1 MPTLKEVEFYLT
13 GLWLLFKQD
22 PRGLSY
28 LDFSDRGTMRSFW
41 AVVFVLPM
49 TVLSFI
55 WWRGLYLETLPEG
68 MDVGA
73 LFFFRLGLVEV
84 ANWIVPL
91 VLVGLLTWLAGIGS
105 KFQSIIVVSNW
116 LAVPVSYGYGLIL
129 LMMMLVPSLTAVAV
143 LLSYGLA
150 LTLIITLFR
159 ILRMLLGD
167 HRLTIATVTMVL
179 IVPAMILSE
188 MLERYLD
195 VYPV

>member
-13 GLWLLFKQD
+13 GLWLLFKQN
-22 PRGLSY
+22 PRGFSY
-28 LDFSDRGTMRSFW
+28 LDFSDRGAMRSFW

-49 TVLSFI
+49 TALSFI

-68 MDVGA
+68 VDVGP

-91 VLVGLLTWLAGIGS
+91 VLVGLLAWLAGIGS
-105 KFQSIIVVSNW
+105 KFQSIVVVSNW
-116 LAVPVSYGYGLIL
+116 LAVPVSYGYGIIL

>member
-1 MPTLKEVEFYLT
+1 MPTLKEVQFYLT

-22 PRGLSY
+22 PRGLAY

-41 AVVFVLPM
+41 AVFFVMPM
-49 TVLSFI
+49 TILSFI

-105 KFQSIIVVSNW
+105 KFHSIVVVSNW
-116 LAVPVSYGYGLIL
+116 LAVPVSYGYGVTL
-129 LMMMLVPSLTAVAV
+129 LMMMLVPSLTALAV

-150 LTLIITLFR
+150 LALIITLFR
-159 ILRMLLGD
+159 VLRMLLGD
-167 HRLTIATVTMVL
+167 HKLTIATVTMVL

>member
-1 MPTLKEVEFYLT
+1 MPTLKEVQFYLT

-22 PRGLSY
+22 PRGLAY

-41 AVVFVLPM
+41 AVFFVMPM
-49 TVLSFI
+49 TILSFI

-91 VLVGLLTWLAGIGS
+91 VLVGLLTWLAGVGS

-159 ILRMLLGD
+159 VLRMLLGD